1 MKPRETLGISVEPT
15 DDFEFA
21 TAMRSA
27 MDAEN
32 GIDHDALH
40 PGWRERFREYFGSR
54 QARGDAQI
62 FAARMENGEPV
73 GMAIVT
79 LADHYR
85 GHVFGTPYAS
95 VHGVF
100 VKPEYRRRGVAS
112 ALVCA
117 AEAWAQAHGM
127 YLLRLRSTEMGKPLY
142 RSLGFTPTAEF
153 EKKLR

>member
-1 MKPRETLGISVEPT
+1 MKPREMLPISVEPT
-15 DDFEFA
+15 DDFEFIA
-21 TAMRSA
+21 EMRKA
-27 MDAEN
+27 MDLEN
-32 GIDHDALH
+32 GVDHDVVH
-40 PGWRERFREYFGSR
+40 PGWRERLREYFGTR

-62 FAARMENGEPV
+62 FAARAETGERV

-100 VKPEYRRRGVAS
+100 VMPHYRRRGAAS
-112 ALVCA
+112 ALVSA
-117 AEAWAQAHGM
+117 AEDWAKQHGM

-142 RSLGFTPTAEF
+142 QSLGFTPTAEF